1 MPGVRELAHHR
12 DFTLLW
18 VAQTVSELGNRV
30 SLFVFPL
37 LGYALT
43 GSTVL
48 AGVISAVNLF
58 GVAVV
63 LLPAGVLADRVD
75 RRRLMRAASAAGVL
89 LYGSLVAAIAGHAL
103 TTAHLVGV
111 ALGTGLVAGIL
122 APAEVSAVRTV
133 VPAALLPTALAQ
145 TEARQHVASL
155 AGGPLGGAL
164 FTAARWLPFAADLL
178 SYAACWV
185 LLGRIRT
192 DLSAPAR
199 DAPAPRAHHEIADGA
214 RFVLTRPFFRAMLLW
229 SPLVNLTV
237 NATLFIAVLRLIQA
251 GTNPVH
257 IGLVETAA
265 GVSGILGALAA
276 PRLITTI
283 PTGTLTVLVAWSWV
297 PLMVPLALFNTP
309 LTAALCLSA
318 GIFLNPAGNSGIYA
332 YRIHLTPPE
341 LNGRVH
347 ATMQFAAYS
356 TMPLFPLIA
365 GGLLAVA
372 GGPTAVSILIAATAA
387 VALIPT
393 LSHHVRSVPRPTN
406 WPPPAS

>member
-1 MPGVRELAHHR
+1 MAGVRDLVHHR

-30 SLFVFPL
+30 SMFVFPL

-48 AGVISAVNLF
+48 AGGISAANLF
-58 GVAVV
+58 GVAAA

-75 RRRLMRAASAAGVL
+75 RRRLMRAASGSGVL
-89 LYGSLVAAIAGHAL
+89 LYASLVAAIALHGL
-103 TTAHLVGV
+103 TLVHLLGV
-111 ALGTGLVAGIL
+111 ALGTGLVAGAL
-122 APAEVSAVRTV
+122 APAEVSALRTV

-145 TEARQHVASL
+145 SEARQHVASL

-164 FTAARWLPFAADLL
+164 FNVARWLPFAADLA
-178 SYAACWV
+178 SYAASWV
-185 LLGRIRT
+185 LLGRVRS
-192 DLSAPAR
+192 DLSAPVR
-199 DAPAPRAHHEIADGA
+199 DTPTPRARQEIADGA
-214 RFVLTRPFFRAMLLW
+214 RFVLTRPFFRVLLLW

-237 NATLFIAVLRLIQA
+237 NATIFIAVLRLIQA

-265 GVSGILGALAA
+265 GVSGVLGALAA
-276 PRLITTI
+276 PRLIATI
-283 PTGTLTVLVAWSWV
+283 PTGSLTVLVAWSWV
-297 PLMVPLALFNTP
+297 PLMVPLALFDTP
-309 LTAALCLSA
+309 LAAALCLSA
-318 GIFLNPAGNSGIYA
+318 GIFLNPAGNSGIKA

-341 LNGRVH
+341 LNGRVQ
-347 ATMQFAAYS
+347 ATTQFAAYS

-365 GGLLAVA
+365 GLLLDTL
-372 GGPTAVSILIAATAA
+372 GGPTAVGVLIAATAA

-393 LSHHVRSVPRPTN
+393 LSHHVRTVPRPTS